1 MPPLC
6 YNCADYLVNGIIT
19 FYHVC
24 NSFQAWMSLW
34 DCAVHHLINLA
45 QFYCCSLLILHIYH
59 IPSVLSLQLPILVS
73 SVVSLYFLELTDIF
87 KPVRSGYSCNDRSLS
102 MPYIEPTKEVIPFLM
117 LFSLAFAGPAA
128 TVNAIVPLLLLFSLE
143 GTLTYSCRLSVWSQ
157 FRWARM
163 NIKVNTKLS
172 KFNGM
177 THNMTISM

>member
-1 MPPLC
+1 MGLC
-6 YNCADYLVNGIIT
+6 TIWSILHN
-19 FYHVC
+19 FH
-24 NSFQAWMSLW
+24 
-34 DCAVHHLINLA
+34 
-45 QFYCCSLLILHIYH
+45 CCSLLILHIYH

-143 GTLTYSCRLSVWSQ
+143 DTLTYSCRLSV
-157 FRWARM
+157 
-163 NIKVNTKLS
+163 
-172 KFNGM
+172 
-177 THNMTISM
+177 